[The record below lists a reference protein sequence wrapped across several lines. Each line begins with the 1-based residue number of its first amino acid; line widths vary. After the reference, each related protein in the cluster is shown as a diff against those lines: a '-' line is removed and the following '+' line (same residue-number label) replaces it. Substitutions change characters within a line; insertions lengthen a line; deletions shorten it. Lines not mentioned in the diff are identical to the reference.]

1 MIIYKTTIKL
11 KNEFKIT
18 KYTKTKPD
26 IAKEIMRA
34 WHNYCDGFE
43 LSDEEFEEFEDF
55 KSSIKYKT
63 KRVIV
68 L

>member
-1 MIIYKTTIKL
+1 MIIYKTTLKL
-11 KNEFKIT
+11 KREFKIT

-26 IAKEIMRA
+26 MTKEIMRT

-43 LSDEEFEEFEDF
+43 LSDEEFEDF
-55 KSSIKYKT
+55 KNSIKYKT